1 VIEVANIFDKKNLI
15 PEEPG
20 VYKYL
25 NLQGEVIYVG
35 KAKNLKKRILSY
47 FSLSKKQNNRTYA
60 MINKANIVEWT
71 IVSSEIE
78 ALTLEYS
85 YIQKF
90 KPKYNILYTDDK
102 SYPYLAIDYN
112 DKFPRVF
119 ITRSKRKVNIKYFG
133 PFPQIWAIRQTLSN
147 ITDIFPLRTCAKGV
161 FQGAKMSNRP
171 CLLGF
176 IGKCLAPCVDKIS
189 QSQYKQI
196 LEEFSQFMFGNTHGI
211 KQKLRKQMLKASDD
225 QNYELA
231 ALYKKKLDALN
242 CVLAKNSAEISDSV
256 TADFF
261 AIISDELEAAVYA
274 FYVAKGSIIGE
285 QKWLVT
291 KNLINSDVKIIENIL
306 FNLYSKDKQ
315 IPGKIFLNIN
325 QNIDFFNILE
335 KYLSG
340 LADKKVKIYEPQK
353 GKTAAL
359 LDKTYQN
366 AKQYLETNKLVRMQ
380 NIETKTKALEEISL
394 VLNMLKPPFRIEC
407 YDVSH
412 TAGNYRTGSMVVFVD
427 GEPIKKFYRQFN
439 IRNNF
444 PGAKDDTHAIAE
456 VIARRLSNID
466 NSKDE
471 SLNLKPDLIIV
482 DGGIPQVKA
491 AARIL
496 EESRIKD
503 IALCSLAKR
512 LEEIYV
518 PYQKL
523 PIILSRSSA
532 GLYLLQRLRDESHRF
547 AINKHRARRTKG
559 LLNS

>member
-1 VIEVANIFDKKNLI
+1 VIEVANISDKKSLI
-15 PEEPG
+15 PEKPG

-25 NLQGEVIYVG
+25 NLQGKVIYVG

-47 FSLSKKQNNRTYA
+47 FSSSKKLDNKTCS
-60 MINKANIVEWT
+60 MINKADIVEWT

-119 ITRSKRKVNIKYFG
+119 ITRSKRKTNIKYFG
-133 PFPQIWAIRQTLSN
+133 PFTQIWAIRQTINN
-147 ITDIFPLRTCAKGV
+147 ITDIFPLRTCTKGV
-161 FQGAKMSNRP
+161 FQGAKISNRP

-196 LEEFSQFMFGNTHGI
+196 IEEFSQFMFGNTHGI
-211 KQKLRKQMLKASDD
+211 KQKLKKQMLKASDG

-231 ALYKKKLDALN
+231 NLYKKRLDALN
-242 CVLAKNSAEISDSV
+242 CVLTKNSAEISDSV

-261 AIISDELEAAVYA
+261 AIISDELEAVVYA

-306 FNLYSKDKQ
+306 FDLYSKDKQ
-315 IPGKIFLNIN
+315 IPSKIFLNID
-325 QNIDFFNILE
+325 QNIDFFAVLE
-335 KYLSG
+335 EYLSG

-359 LDKTYQN
+359 LDKTSQN
-366 AKQYLETNKLVRMQ
+366 AKQSLETNKLARMQ
-380 NIETKTKALEEISL
+380 NIEARTKALEEISSA
-394 VLNMLKPPFRIEC
+394 LNMLEPPFRIEC

-439 IRNNF
+439 IKNNF
-444 PGAKDDTHAIAE
+444 SGAKDDTHAIAE
-456 VIARRLSNID
+456 IIARRLSNIG

-471 SLNLKPDLIIV
+471 SLNSKPDLMVI

-491 AARIL
+491 AARAL
-496 EESRIKD
+496 KNSAIKD
-503 IALCSLAKR
+503 ITLCSLAKR
-512 LEEIYV
+512 LEEIYI
-518 PYQKL
+518 PDQNM

-559 LLNS
+559 MLSG